1 MRAWFAV
8 ITYANTVAAF
18 KYSVWK
24 QLYGHSE
31 NCVLQA
37 GSRNKIICLIYRK
50 KVWKNKPQTN
60 NYKKPN
66 KPHQNKKKQ
75 ALRKL
80 YENIWTALDPAGVIT
95 RDYNP
100 FFPPLISSSSALVC
114 LPRSC
119 MQSTMRISCI
129 KDWMSNC
136 MLQGTV
142 GCELSLLIL
151 KIPLLYVILLV
162 VLIRPTCIICMLN
175 PFYEKWR
182 VGFSTNIFS
191 RTRYFLLVYEL
202 KDAVSSQ
209 SSKVLLLMNAQ
220 CIMILKFW
228 RAEMLFLPPMFS
240 IEGIIFNTVS
250 SKPSASTS

>member
-24 QLYGHSE
+24 QLYGHNE

-37 GSRNKIICLIYRK
+37 GSRNKIVCLIYRK
-50 KVWKNKPQTN
+50 KVWKNRPQTN
-60 NYKKPN
+60 NYKKTQN
-66 KPHQNKKKQ
+66 KQTPPKQKKKQ
-75 ALRKL
+75 ALRKW
-80 YENIWTALDPAGVIT
+80 YENIWTALDPAGIIT
-95 RDYNP
+95 RDRNP
-100 FFPPLISSSSALVC
+100 FFPSLISSSSAPIC

-136 MLQGTV
+136 MLQGTI
-142 GCELSLLIL
+142 GCELSLFIL

-191 RTRYFLLVYEL
+191 RTHYFLLVYEL
-202 KDAVSSQ
+202 KDAVSSE

-220 CIMILKFW
+220 CIMILKCW
-228 RAEMLFLPPMFS
+228 RADSYFCPLCFL
-240 IEGIIFNTVS
+240 
-250 SKPSASTS
+250 